1 MSLSINICPPDTSD
15 KLSPKGEKKLVK
27 EENGSVLACL
37 QGSKNATDSFF
48 PFHSKH
54 THFPSPCPLP
64 DSPEAARR
72 EAIDYLAHKIYFVMF

>member
-1 MSLSINICPPDTSD
+1 MVLSSLASKD
-15 KLSPKGEKKLVK
+15 
-27 EENGSVLACL
+27 
-37 QGSKNATDSFF
+37 QKNATDSFF